1 MNSLSILS
9 IVIIGILVAM
19 LPTFMVEDQRHNLA
33 FAQTDIPSNKPGV
46 MVCKDVT
53 GLGQSEGAEAKIGS
67 TERFRINVGWERS
80 FGPSVPA
87 VVNSFLLKDGQCKI
101 STLSRSMTGFPV
113 WDFKVTEEPKGDF
126 NTEYAGEC
134 QAEDIES
141 NVAQLFTCTVT
152 NIPKVSCEECFTHF
166 LSENKIQELLD
177 LIIEARLEELCVT
190 LEEGGYT
197 EARLRDLLD
206 GIGINDATV
215 DSIIVCLENAGIE
228 FLI

>member
-1 MNSLSILS
+1 MSILS
-9 IVIIGILVAM
+9 IVIIGTLVAI
-19 LPTFMVEDQRHNLA
+19 LPTFMVEDQRPNLV
-33 FAQTDIPSNKPGV
+33 FAQTAIPSNKPAV

-53 GLGQSEGAEAKIGS
+53 GLGQSEKAKIGS

-80 FGPSVPA
+80 FGPSAPA
-87 VVNSFLLKDGQCKI
+87 VVDSFLLKDGQCKI
-101 STLSRSMTGFPV
+101 STLLRSMTSFPG

-134 QAEDIES
+134 QVEDIES
-141 NVAQLFTCTVT
+141 NVAQQFTCAIT

-166 LSENKIQELLD
+166 LSKDKIQELLD
-177 LIIEARLEELCVT
+177 LIIEGRLEELCVT

-206 GIGINDATV
+206 NIGINDATV

-228 FLI
+228 FPDN

>member
-9 IVIIGILVAM
+9 IVIIGTLVAM
-19 LPTFMVEDQRHNLA
+19 LPTFMVEDQRPILA
-33 FAQTDIPSNKPGV
+33 FAQTTIPSNKPAV

-53 GLGQSEGAEAKIGS
+53 GLGQSEVAKTES

-87 VVNSFLLKDGQCKI
+87 VVDSFLLKDGQCKTSI
-101 STLSRSMTGFPV
+101 LLRSMTSFPA

-141 NVAQLFTCTVT
+141 NVAQQFTCTIT
-152 NIPKVSCEECFTHF
+152 NIPKVSCEECFTYF
-166 LSENKIQELLD
+166 LSEDKIQELLD
-177 LIIEARLEELCVT
+177 LIIEARFEELCVT

-206 GIGINDATV
+206 NIGINDATV

-228 FLI
+228 FPDNE